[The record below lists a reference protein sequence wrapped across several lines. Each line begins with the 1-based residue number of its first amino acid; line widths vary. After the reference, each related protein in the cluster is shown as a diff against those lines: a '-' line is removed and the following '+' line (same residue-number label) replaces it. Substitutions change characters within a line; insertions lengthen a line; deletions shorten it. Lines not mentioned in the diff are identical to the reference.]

1 MFGLTVEKLA
11 IVLILAVFIIGPDRL
26 PLYASRLAAL
36 VRGLRAH
43 ADAAKSRV
51 TEQLGPDFDP
61 AEWKKLD
68 PRQYDPR
75 RIIREALADDPGPT
89 GVAPTVE
96 PAWAA
101 PAEPTPTVKELG
113 PADESSINRLLRTSR
128 NRAAELHAA
137 AEAEAEAEAVAEA
150 QAPSSHPVALASSSR
165 SSAES

>member
-26 PLYASRLAAL
+26 PLYAGRLAAL

-101 PAEPTPTVKELG
+101 PAEPTPAVKQLG
-113 PADESSINRLLRTSR
+113 PVDESSINRLLRTSR

-137 AEAEAEAEAVAEA
+137 AEAEAEAVAEA
-150 QAPSSHPVALASSSR
+150 QASSSHPVALASSSR